1 MDLNVD
7 DIVRETLHSSLEMAR
22 LTLEELGV
30 EAQTAAERVETF
42 RVHDA
47 ELLKSQYLVY
57 DDDAALLQGAKEAFA
72 DLERL
77 FEADTNSESS
87 KRLGAA
93 PDSGPAR
100 P

>member
-1 MDLNVD
+1 MDLTVD

-22 LTLEELGV
+22 MTLEELGV
-30 EAQTAAERVETF
+30 EAATAAERVEKF
-42 RVHDA
+42 RLHDA

-77 FEADTNSESS
+77 FEADTKSETS
-87 KRLGAA
+87 
-93 PDSGPAR
+93 AR
-100 P
+100 D